1 MSINRTFRFV
11 GMLFL
16 ALLMSLVGLLAT
28 VSSVSADE
36 PRERDRQPNFEAKF
50 FPRFD
55 RPIIVIQ
62 PGFRNVAPRFGF
74 EEDDFG
80 ARFFA
85 PRFAPRFGFGEFEDQ
100 DFAPRFA
107 PRFGFGAD
115 D

>member
-11 GMLFL
+11 GMLSL
-16 ALLMSLVGLLAT
+16 ALLMALVGLLAT
-28 VSSVSADE
+28 VSGASADE

-50 FPRFD
+50 FQDFD

-62 PGFRNVAPRFGF
+62 PGFRAFAPRFGF

-85 PRFAPRFGFGEFEDQ
+85 PRFAPRFGFDR

-107 PRFGFGAD
+107 PRFCFGAED
-115 D
+115 